1 MNDLLVIAVRG
12 AQRVF
17 LGMRGADTAHDQT
30 IYAKPINNLVQCT
43 LEKEGGVFD
52 EHAVHFRCR
61 ESGQREQTRLRVVA
75 APGAAARL
83 VSTSCVGR
91 G

>member
-30 IYAKPINNLVQCT
+30 IYTKPINNLVQCI
-43 LEKEGGVFD
+43 LKKEGGVFLTNTPSLSLQGKW
-52 EHAVHFRCR
+52 ATQNNF
-61 ESGQREQTRLRVVA
+61 GLRVVA
-75 APGAAARL
+75 APGRAA
-83 VSTSCVGR
+83 G
-91 G
+91 